1 MSNEVAAALNNWVPY
16 RLYEEGNNSYCRWLY
31 LGDDA
36 MAEPF
41 FDDTVSKCKSLPANS
56 QLRRCCSNL
65 DILPE
70 WASLINAAEPTALIF
85 HVSRCGSTLVSQL
98 LSLQASNIVLSE
110 VPFFDQVLR
119 EGHNKM
125 NMQTMLPVLQAAIR
139 LYGVKRLPAQQQLF
153 IKTDSWHIHFYKELR
168 QLYPHTPFVLLY
180 RQPDEVIR
188 SQQKKRGMQAVPGVV
203 EPSIF
208 GFDTEKVI
216 SMDFDEYMA
225 MVLEGYFEKF
235 IQLATTDAKTLL
247 LNYNEGGMALV
258 EKIAAFAGTSISDQ
272 EKEAMLQRS
281 SFHGKFPDQVFAEA
295 TIKEELPAYL
305 HKAMSLYDQIES
317 IRLKNSVG

>member
-1 MSNEVAAALNNWVPY
+1 MSNEVTAALNNWVPY
-16 RLYEEGNNSYCRWLY
+16 RLYEEGNTPYCRWLY

-41 FDDTVSKCKSLPANS
+41 FDDTISKCRSLPVNS

-70 WASLINAAEPTALIF
+70 WASLTNAAEPTAFIF

-98 LSLQASNIVLSE
+98 LGLQTSNIVLSE

-119 EGHNKM
+119 EGHNKN
-125 NMQTMLPVLQAAIR
+125 NMSTMLPVLQAAIQ
-139 LYGVKRLPAQQQLF
+139 LYGAKRLPAQQQLF

-208 GFDTEKVI
+208 GFDTTKML
-216 SMDFDEYMA
+216 SMDLDEYMA
-225 MVLEGYFEKF
+225 RVLEGYFEKF
-235 IQLATTDAKTLL
+235 IELTTTDAKTLL

-258 EKIAAFAGTSISDQ
+258 EKIASFAGTSISDQ

-305 HKAMSLYDQIES
+305 RKAMDLYQQLES
-317 IRLKNSVG
+317 IRQTSSAE